1 MENYGW
7 AGKILRV
14 DLSGKLRVEENDED
28 FYRKFVGGRALSLY
42 YLLKQKV
49 KDAFSPRAVIVFAVS
64 CLTGAPI
71 PGASRFTVAG
81 KSPLTGTYGE
91 AEAGGSFGPEMKYA
105 GWDAIVISG
114 KVKHPVY
121 LWIKDDDVQILDA
134 EKLWGLST
142 LEAEERM
149 IKETDKNAKAVSIG
163 KAGELLVRYACII
176 SQGRHAAGRSGLG
189 AVLGSKKIKGI
200 CVLGTKKMKIRNPDK
215 LRKLSRWFSGN
226 FRKNLDAFGLHK
238 IGTSKYLLSL
248 NAVNALPTLN
258 FRRRFFDKGEEISGE
273 RMGEYVVARE
283 GCYACPIRCKRR
295 VKMDGNDPRYGAP
308 EYEALAS
315 LGSLCGN
322 SQLESIVKGNEL
334 CNKYGMDVI
343 SCGASIA
350 FAIECSEKGM
360 IDERIKWGD
369 SKAILKLIQM
379 IGEREG
385 IGDLLA
391 EGVKRA
397 SEKIGGKEFALHVKG
412 KEIPMHEPRWKQCVG
427 LGYGVS
433 PTGADHL
440 QAQHDPLF
448 EKEEYVKQALPLGAK
463 IFPSMDLSAEKIRF
477 WANLQKWF
485 SLANCLDL
493 CLFTLSPG
501 RVWKMSYIPAMVSAV
516 TGWEVSLDELLVVGE
531 RGITMARLYNV
542 REGFSKKDD
551 FLPER
556 FYDGI
561 GREKYEGAL
570 AEYYKLMGW
579 DSKGIPSPARLRKLG
594 IGK

>member
-1 MENYGW
+1 
-7 AGKILRV
+7 
-14 DLSGKLRVEENDED
+14 
-28 FYRKFVGGRALSLY
+28 
-42 YLLKQKV
+42 
-49 KDAFSPRAVIVFAVS
+49 
-64 CLTGAPI
+64 
-71 PGASRFTVAG
+71 
-81 KSPLTGTYGE
+81 
-91 AEAGGSFGPEMKYA
+91 
-105 GWDAIVISG
+105 
-114 KVKHPVY
+114 
-121 LWIKDDDVQILDA
+121 
-134 EKLWGLST
+134 
-142 LEAEERM
+142 
-149 IKETDKNAKAVSIG
+149 
-163 KAGELLVRYACII
+163 
-176 SQGRHAAGRSGLG
+176 
-189 AVLGSKKIKGI
+189 
-200 CVLGTKKMKIRNPDK
+200 
-215 LRKLSRWFSGN
+215 
-226 FRKNLDAFGLHK
+226 
-238 IGTSKYLLSL
+238 
-248 NAVNALPTLN
+248 
-258 FRRRFFDKGEEISGE
+258 
-273 RMGEYVVARE
+273 
-283 GCYACPIRCKRR
+283 
-295 VKMDGNDPRYGAP
+295 
-308 EYEALAS
+308 
-315 LGSLCGN
+315 
-322 SQLESIVKGNEL
+322 
-334 CNKYGMDVI
+334 
-343 SCGASIA
+343 
-350 FAIECSEKGM
+350 
-360 IDERIKWGD
+360 
-369 SKAILKLIQM
+369 
-379 IGEREG
+379 
-385 IGDLLA
+385 
-391 EGVKRA
+391 VKRA